1 MGTTLGLRIARHVT
15 LRADRYEGSDA
26 AEWICE
32 AESKHAREKERTQER
47 TQKYGGE
54 TVKWQL
60 PLYTI
65 FTICIDQWASAI
77 NWAAR
82 QGT

>member
-1 MGTTLGLRIARHVT
+1 MDLQGG
-15 LRADRYEGSDA
+15 EQ
-26 AEWICE
+26 
-32 AESKHAREKERTQER
+32 AREREGETQER

-65 FTICIDQWASAI
+65 FTICIGSMGVRHKSGGQ
-77 NWAAR
+77 AR
-82 QGT
+82 DISLYLTFSH